1 MQEELIK
8 QFKNGDK
15 RAGDDFYNAN
25 INLVKY
31 AVKSYKLESMEEEE
45 TFALVNQAF
54 AKSMKIFDPSKGK
67 FTTCFMAN
75 ARGHILNHFRDH
87 GNTIRST
94 RQDYTEKKVVFCDSL
109 DKVIY
114 TGDSLDICL
123 KDKFGI
129 EDDHSQIAVEEMLK
143 DINGIDREIFSL
155 YHLKDYIQSEI
166 SKALGVSPSEVSR
179 SLARSK
185 ASLKISLREVS

>member
-1 MQEELIK
+1 MQEELIQ

-31 AVKSYKLESMEEEE
+31 AVKQYKLESMEEEE

-75 ARGHILNHFRDH
+75 ARGHILSHFRDH

-94 RQDYTEKKVVFCDSL
+94 RQDFTKKKVVFCDSL

-114 TGDSLDICL
+114 SGDSVDICL
-123 KDKFGI
+123 KDTLG
-129 EDDHSQIAVEEMLK
+129 VEE
-143 DINGIDREIFSL
+143 DQSQYFVNEAINRLNKTDRQIFTL
-155 YHLKDYIQSEI
+155 YHIGGLSQRKIGKIFGTTQVQI
-166 SKALGVSPSEVSR
+166 SR
-179 SLARSK
+179 SVARSK
-185 ASLKISLREVS
+185 ASLKLILKEVS